1 MKRNFKLSIFD
12 CQFSIFDFWYVPI
25 VLLIVALTVGTAQ
38 TPAVVAAEGVAKP
51 VVKTAC
57 ESRVLFYTS
66 QWQGPRLADGRPKV
80 SDDILARMRKVS
92 IEEAW
97 SILKNEGYV
106 NQFEGNWQMIHC
118 DVPIVGRALTAQYMP
133 ARPDIKKSIDDQGRA
148 EGRIG
153 ASNSWPI
160 DMLQKGDVYV
170 ADCFGKVIDG
180 TLIGDN
186 LANSIFTRSGNGV
199 VFNGGLRDLEGL
211 EQIEG
216 FNAFVRG
223 WHPSFLRETM
233 LTGINVPL
241 CIGQAIVVP
250 GDVVLAKREGVIFIP
265 AHLAEKVVKQAE
277 AVMLRDRF
285 GHQRLKEGKYTP
297 GQIDG
302 RWSEQIRQDFFKWLE
317 QNIDELRVP
326 KEVIKEIL
334 EKRTW

>member
-1 MKRNFKLSIFD
+1 
-12 CQFSIFDFWYVPI
+12 
-25 VLLIVALTVGTAQ
+25 
-38 TPAVVAAEGVAKP
+38 
-51 VVKTAC
+51 
-57 ESRVLFYTS
+57 
-66 QWQGPRLADGRPKV
+66 
-80 SDDILARMRKVS
+80 MRKVS